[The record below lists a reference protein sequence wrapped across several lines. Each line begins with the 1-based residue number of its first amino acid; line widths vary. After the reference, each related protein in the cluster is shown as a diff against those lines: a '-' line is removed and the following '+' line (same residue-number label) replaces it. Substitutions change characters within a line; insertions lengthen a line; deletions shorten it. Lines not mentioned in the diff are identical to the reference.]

1 MNNLNQE
8 LETLKQKIEASK
20 GILSTIYSKVKKKES
35 QYENQISQKDLYL
48 HRAKQMISDYKN
60 LYENGLKDMENFV
73 DRNRAENLSRNQQHF
88 NKAKLQELKINAL

>member
-8 LETLKQKIEASK
+8 LETLKQKIEDSK

-48 HRAKQMISDYKN
+48 HRAKQMISGYKN
-60 LYENGLKDMENFV
+60 LYENGLKDMEKFV
-73 DRNRAENLSRNQQHF
+73 DRNRAETLSRNQQHF
-88 NKAKLQELKINAL
+88 SKAKL